1 MKVLM
6 LGRSDLFSSG
16 GGDKVQIDNTADEL
30 RKLGIDVDID
40 VSSAKTDFSKYDIV
54 HVFQLD
60 WVLDT
65 YFHINNAKRV
75 GKPVVFSPIHHSVKE
90 VKKFDDEYVFDLRRV
105 SRYIFRDQFKR
116 DTLKNL
122 YRALFDSKL
131 IKPFLFSVVK
141 GFKNMHIE
149 MLKMSDIVLVQTEL
163 EARDLMDTYKVDFKW
178 VKVPNGVGNV
188 FLDKVD
194 FEKPFN
200 FKDYIICVGRIE
212 AIKNQLKIINA
223 VKKLRDDKN
232 LDVKLVFIGK
242 KSTKKHFEYVHKFNV
257 ELQKYPW
264 IIYIEQVPYEQI
276 PSYFH
281 FAKVGISASWFE
293 TTGLTSLDALF
304 VGTNAVACGDRAKEY
319 LDGYASYCRPDEDD
333 SIYEA
338 LLKEYYA
345 ERPKLPSDIINTYTW
360 KNAAAKTL
368 EVYKSI
374 R

>member
-6 LGRSDLFSSG
+6 LGRSDLFSAG

-105 SRYIFRDQFKR
+105 SKYLFKDQFKR
-116 DTLKNL
+116 DTFKNL
-122 YRALFDSKL
+122 YRTLFDSKL
-131 IKPFLFSVVK
+131 VKPFLYSVVK
-141 GFKNMHIE
+141 GFKNMHRE
-149 MLKMSDIVLVQTEL
+149 MLRMSDIILVQTEL
-163 EARDLMDTYKVDFKW
+163 EAKDLMETYKINFKW
-178 VKVPNGVGNV
+178 EKIPNGVGNV
-188 FLDKVD
+188 FLGNVD
-194 FEKPFN
+194 FKNPFD

-212 AIKNQLKIINA
+212 ARKNQLKIIEA
-223 VKKLRDDKN
+223 VKKFRDYKN
-232 LDVKLVFIGK
+232 IDVKLVFIGK
-242 KSTKKHFEYVHKFNV
+242 KSTKKHFEYVHRFNI
-257 ELQKYPW
+257 ELQKNPW
-264 IIYIEQVPYEQI
+264 IIYIEQVPYEHI
-276 PSYFH
+276 PSYYH

-293 TTGLTSLDALF
+293 TTGLTSLEALL
-304 VGTNAVACGDRAKEY
+304 VGTNAVACGERAKEY
-319 LDGYASYCRPDEDD
+319 LGGYASYCRPDNVD

-338 LLKEYYA
+338 LINEYFA

-360 KNAAAKTL
+360 KNAAVKTL
-368 EVYKSI
+368 EVYKGLV
-374 R
+374 